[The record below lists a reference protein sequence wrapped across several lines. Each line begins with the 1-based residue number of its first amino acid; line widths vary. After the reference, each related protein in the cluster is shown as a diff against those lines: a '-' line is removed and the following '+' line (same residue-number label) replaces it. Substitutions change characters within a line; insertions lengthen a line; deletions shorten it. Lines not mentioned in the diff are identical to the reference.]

1 MNKGTIR
8 AFAAGI
14 ILSTA
19 AIAGYERW
27 IEPMDSRSMSIEQ
40 AKSLLQQKGYHVT
53 TNPKQEK
60 QKETANKKN
69 PEPVE
74 KEAKDIKP
82 VQELD
87 TEKKEAPQAS
97 SQQNKDQ
104 AAAYTL
110 TIQSG
115 MTTGEIAKL
124 LVREGILRDASSFEK
139 YMEQNELSKYI
150 QIGDYVLTDNMTVQ
164 QVAKTIT
171 K

>member
-1 MNKGTIR
+1 MNNGSIR

-19 AIAGYERW
+19 AIAGYENW
-27 IEPMDSRSMSIEQ
+27 IEPANFDSMSIEQ
-40 AKSLLQQKGYHVT
+40 AKSLLQQKGYYVT
-53 TNPKQEK
+53 TNPKEDK
-60 QKETANKKN
+60 QKETADKKN
-69 PEPVE
+69 PEPPE
-74 KEAKDIKP
+74 RETKDITP
-82 VQELD
+82 ELD
-87 TEKKEAPQAS
+87 PEKKEAPQAS
-97 SQQNKDQ
+97 SEQKTDQ

-124 LVREGILRDASSFEK
+124 LVREGILKEATSFEK
-139 YMEQNELSKYI
+139 YMEQNELSKNI